1 MGLVGYLVWRERGWR
16 IRYFEEEFCHVSLW
30 RVELPRNSHPDRTV
44 QRALTTL
51 RRHGVTRLLADD
63 ATLLPP
69 VATGLLWR
77 ALAGQAA
84 LVELARRH
92 IPPGQA
98 FVGLRAKQVDRS
110 VVACCTALAPVVRGL
125 ALEIPDCEGLAWNLQ
140 RRFGLP
146 ILAQGGDLTLNFTDS
161 STGIALS
168 GDTPHPKGLTLSCPG
183 VTLPGDC
190 PREGLLAYLVEQGAV
205 HWQDVRVLA
214 AACHSTGL
222 VL

>member
-63 ATLLPP
+63 AILLPP
-69 VATGLLWR
+69 VSTGPLWR

-161 STGIALS
+161 STGIALY

-183 VTLPGDC
+183 VTLPEDC

-222 VL
+222 ML

>member
-1 MGLVGYLVWRERGWR
+1 M
-16 IRYFEEEFCHVSLW
+16 
-30 RVELPRNSHPDRTV
+30 
-44 QRALTTL
+44 
-51 RRHGVTRLLADD
+51 
-63 ATLLPP
+63 
-69 VATGLLWR
+69 
-77 ALAGQAA
+77 
-84 LVELARRH
+84 
-92 IPPGQA
+92 
-98 FVGLRAKQVDRS
+98 
-110 VVACCTALAPVVRGL
+110 VRGL

-161 STGIALS
+161 STGIALY

-183 VTLPGDC
+183 VTLPEDC

>member
-1 MGLVGYLVWRERGWR
+1 MRLVGYLVWRERGWR

-63 ATLLPP
+63 AALLPP

-110 VVACCTALAPVVRGL
+110 VVACCTVLAPVVRGL

-161 STGIALS
+161 STGIALY

-183 VTLPGDC
+183 VTLPEDC

>member
-63 ATLLPP
+63 APLLPP
-69 VATGLLWR
+69 VATGPLWR
-77 ALAGQAA
+77 ALA
-84 LVELARRH
+84 
-92 IPPGQA
+92 GQA

-183 VTLPGDC
+183 VTLPEDC

>member
-69 VATGLLWR
+69 VATGPLWR

-98 FVGLRAKQVDRS
+98 FVGLRAKQVARS
-110 VVACCTALAPVVRGL
+110 VVVRGL

-183 VTLPGDC
+183 VTLPEDC